1 MVLSLLNGLA
11 NVFQKFKHRRRT
23 RKKTMEWDGK
33 EYEHLSIRYVVA
45 ITNDTEDISRR
56 WEFSYLETAISFEE
70 AVDIVRKK
78 WKERK
83 KEGMA
88 LYIDLH
94 QAVIETDDN
103 GEMDIFDSVNPFHVE
118 YRGLE
123 WPEKIKD
130 KGFALFTIDDSGEYM
145 GGVPSK

>member
-1 MVLSLLNGLA
+1 MYFRNSNIGED
-11 NVFQKFKHRRRT
+11 QGR
-23 RKKTMEWDGK
+23 KTMEWNGK

-45 ITNDTEDISRR
+45 ITNDTEDISNK
-56 WEFSYLETAISFEE
+56 WEFSYLEAATSFEE

-94 QAVIETDDN
+94 QAVIETADD
-103 GEMDIFDSVNPFHVE
+103 GEMDIFDPDNPFHAE
-118 YRGLE
+118 YKGLE
-123 WPEKIKD
+123 WPERIKD
-130 KGFALFTIDDSGEYM
+130 EGFALFTIDDDGEYM